1 MAITWSETPVAFHGE
16 GAGSGALTWGQ
27 LGILRTTERTG
38 RTMNVVVKYPLPEGT
53 PVEEMTAL
61 LRFMVSRHPA
71 LRTRLRFVDELSGER
86 RPRQIVAGSG
96 EIPLQIADID
106 DHDDPAAV
114 AEDLRSRYELTWF
127 DYENEFPVRMGVVR
141 QGGALIHMV
150 AAYSHVLLDGAGLSA
165 LVRDLDHLD
174 RATGE
179 ATAPPPPAPNPL
191 EVARAQAGAAGRR
204 QSTRSVRYWQAQVDR
219 LSSWHSNERPT
230 PREPRFWELAGYS
243 PAMEL
248 GLRTVAARTGVGTT
262 YVLLA
267 AYSTAAARVFGR
279 DPGVAQIVVN
289 NRFRPGFAD
298 LVSQISQHGICV
310 VDTADASF
318 DEVVERA
325 YKAVTS
331 ASFCG
336 YYDPAECAPVLED
349 AARRGLD
356 LSWHL
361 NDRRVAAEP
370 GPESAFD
377 DAELKRL
384 LGRSKFWWDRRIPV
398 FDGALFLQVDSE
410 PMFFERLVLAEDGP
424 AVHLEVWT
432 DTHRF
437 ALPQVEAFVREM
449 EAVVVEAALD
459 AAVPFRG

>member
-1 MAITWSETPVAFHGE
+1 
-16 GAGSGALTWGQ
+16 
-27 LGILRTTERTG
+27 
-38 RTMNVVVKYPLPEGT
+38 
-53 PVEEMTAL
+53 
-61 LRFMVSRHPA
+61 
-71 LRTRLRFVDELSGER
+71 
-86 RPRQIVAGSG
+86 
-96 EIPLQIADID
+96 
-106 DHDDPAAV
+106 
-114 AEDLRSRYELTWF
+114 
-127 DYENEFPVRMGVVR
+127 
-141 QGGALIHMV
+141 
-150 AAYSHVLLDGAGLSA
+150 
-165 LVRDLDHLD
+165 
-174 RATGE
+174 
-179 ATAPPPPAPNPL
+179 L
-191 EVARAQAGAAGRR
+191 EVARAQAGPAGRR
-204 QSTRSVRYWQAQVDR
+204 QSARSVRYWQAQVDR

-267 AYSTAAARVFGR
+267 AYATAAARVFGR

-325 YKAVTS
+325 HKAVTS

-336 YYDPAECAPVLED
+336 YYDPAECAPVLQD
-349 AARRGLD
+349 AERRGLD

-370 GPESAFD
+370 GAGPAFD
-377 DAELKRL
+377 DAGDADGADAGDDAGDAGLKRL
-384 LGRSKFWWDRRIPV
+384 LGRSKFWWDRRVPV

-410 PMFFERLVLAEDGP
+410 PMYFERRVLVEDVP

>member
-1 MAITWSETPVAFHGE
+1 
-16 GAGSGALTWGQ
+16 
-27 LGILRTTERTG
+27 
-38 RTMNVVVKYPLPEGT
+38 
-53 PVEEMTAL
+53 
-61 LRFMVSRHPA
+61 
-71 LRTRLRFVDELSGER
+71 VDELSGER

-96 EIPLQIADID
+96 RIPLQIADID

-114 AEDLRSRYELTWF
+114 AEDLRSRYELTFF

-141 QGGALIHMV
+141 QRGALIHMV

-174 RATGE
+174 RVTGE
-179 ATAPPPPAPNPL
+179 ASAPPPPAPNPL
-191 EVARAQAGAAGRR
+191 EIARAQAAAAGRR
-204 QSTRSVRYWQAQVDR
+204 QSSRSVRYWQAQIDR
-219 LSSWHSNERPT
+219 LSTWHSNERPA

-248 GLRTVAARTGVGTT
+248 GLRTIAARTGVGST

-279 DPGVAQIVVN
+279 DPSVAQIVVN

-325 YKAVTS
+325 HKAVTG

-336 YYDPAECAPVLED
+336 YYDPAECAPVLDGAED
-349 AARRGLD
+349 RGLD
-356 LSWHL
+356 ISWHL

-370 GPESAFD
+370 ADASAFGD
-377 DAELKRL
+377 TDLKRL

-410 PMFFERLVLAEDGP
+410 PMYFERRVLIEDDVP

-459 AAVPFRG
+459 AAVPSRG